1 MYIFSYDK
9 IIKYGKWRYEMKKK
23 KIVLIICII
32 LITIQMFMLFII
44 KIDVEKYTVKN
55 EKIPEAF
62 NNFKI
67 VQLSD
72 FHSKGYRNTTEKIIS
87 KIKRINPDI
96 IVMTGDMVSYDM
108 TGTEEFEKLVKELSE
123 IYPIYYIDGNHEH
136 LAEKLIPG
144 EYLYFMEFLRELGVI
159 TIKNDYVEIYKGN
172 ESINLYGVNIPLD
185 WPSGVYVNKLQLE
198 RDYVEKT
205 LPEADA
211 DKFNILLA
219 HNPIF
224 IKQYSK
230 WGADLVLAGHMHGGI
245 VRIPF
250 TNIGLLSPEREIFP
264 RYAAGKFKV
273 NGSTMIVNRGIGASS
288 FNLRIF
294 NNPEITVIT
303 LKSK

>member
-1 MYIFSYDK
+1 
-9 IIKYGKWRYEMKKK
+9 MKKK

-32 LITIQMFMLFII
+32 LITIQMFMTFII
-44 KIDVEKYTVKN
+44 KIDIEKYTVKN
-55 EKIPEAF
+55 AKIPEAF

-87 KIKRINPDI
+87 KIKKINPDI

-108 TGTEEFEKLVKELSE
+108 TGREEFEKLVKELSK

-136 LAEKLIPG
+136 LAEKLTPG
-144 EYLYFMEFLRELGVI
+144 EYLFLMEFLKELGVI
-159 TIKNDYVEIYKGN
+159 TIKNDYVEIYKTN

-185 WPSGVYVNKLQLE
+185 WPSGIYVNKLQLE
-198 RDYVEKT
+198 SDYVEKT
-205 LPEADA
+205 LPKIDT

-224 IKQYSK
+224 INQYIK

-250 TNIGLLSPEREIFP
+250 TNIGLLSPERKIFT
-264 RYAAGKFKV
+264 RYTAGKFKIKNSV
-273 NGSTMIVNRGIGASS
+273 MIVNRGIGAST
-288 FNLRIF
+288 FKLRLF

>member
-1 MYIFSYDK
+1 
-9 IIKYGKWRYEMKKK
+9 MKKK

-32 LITIQMFMLFII
+32 LITIQMFMTFII
-44 KIDVEKYTVKN
+44 KIDIEKYTVKN
-55 EKIPEAF
+55 AKIPEAF

-87 KIKRINPDI
+87 KIKKINPNI

-108 TGTEEFEKLVKELSE
+108 TGREEFEKLVKELSE

-136 LAEKLIPG
+136 LAEKLTPG
-144 EYLYFMEFLRELGVI
+144 EYLFLMEFLKELGVI
-159 TIKNDYVEIYKGN
+159 TIKNDYVEIYKTN

-185 WPSGVYVNKLQLE
+185 WPSGIYVNKLQLE
-198 RDYVEKT
+198 SDYVEKT
-205 LPEADA
+205 LPKIDT

-224 IKQYSK
+224 INQYIK

-264 RYAAGKFKV
+264 RYTAGKFKIKNSV
-273 NGSTMIVNRGIGASS
+273 MIVNRGIGAST
-288 FNLRIF
+288 FKLRLF

>member
-1 MYIFSYDK
+1 
-9 IIKYGKWRYEMKKK
+9 MKKK

-32 LITIQMFMLFII
+32 LITIQMFMTFII
-44 KIDVEKYTVKN
+44 KIDIEKYTVKN
-55 EKIPEAF
+55 AKIPEAF

-185 WPSGVYVNKLQLE
+185 WPSGVYVSKLQLE
-198 RDYVEKT
+198 NDYVEKT

-230 WGADLVLAGHMHGGI
+230 WGANLVLAGHMHGGI

-250 TNIGLLSPEREIFP
+250 TNIGLLSPERQIFP
-264 RYAAGKFKV
+264 KYAAGKFKV

-303 LKSK
+303 LKSKK

>member
-1 MYIFSYDK
+1 
-9 IIKYGKWRYEMKKK
+9 MKKK

-230 WGADLVLAGHMHGGI
+230 WGANLVLAGHMHGGI

-250 TNIGLLSPEREIFP
+250 TNIGLLSPERKIFP
-264 RYAAGKFKV
+264 KYAAGKFKV
-273 NGSTMIVNRGIGASS
+273 NGSIMIVNRGIGASS
-288 FNLRIF
+288 FDLRIF
-294 NNPEITVIT
+294 NNPEISVIT
-303 LKSK
+303 LKGK

>member
-1 MYIFSYDK
+1 
-9 IIKYGKWRYEMKKK
+9 MKKK

-32 LITIQMFMLFII
+32 LITIQMFMTFII
-44 KIDVEKYTVKN
+44 KIDIEKYTVKN
-55 EKIPEAF
+55 AKIPEAF

-87 KIKRINPDI
+87 KIKKINPDI

-108 TGTEEFEKLVKELSE
+108 TGREEFEKLVKELSE

-136 LAEKLIPG
+136 LAEKLTPG
-144 EYLYFMEFLRELGVI
+144 EYLFLMEFLKELGVI
-159 TIKNDYVEIYKGN
+159 TIKNDYVEIYKTN

-185 WPSGVYVNKLQLE
+185 WPSGIYVNKLQLE
-198 RDYVEKT
+198 SDYVEKT
-205 LPEADA
+205 LPKIDT

-224 IKQYSK
+224 INQYIK

-250 TNIGLLSPEREIFP
+250 TNIGLLSPERKIFP
-264 RYAAGKFKV
+264 RYTAGKFKIKNSV
-273 NGSTMIVNRGIGASS
+273 MIVNRGIGAST
-288 FNLRIF
+288 FKLRLF